1 MKKIFLAFF
10 IFYLIACSSEQAN
23 SNPTSITPLAP
34 LPPATPLPAKSPLP
48 AITPLPALQPIP
60 ASTYLPTDTQIPT
73 STPLPI
79 ATPISQY
86 DSVIFPEDYSDDPNN
101 PTDLG
106 YIESDLYI
114 LNEFGDNNRDYV
126 LFSIKENFYSDSIK
140 LLSYKGEDK
149 IAFFA
154 IEANN
159 KFTANDDISKMIAYG
174 HFGPDSEYNKIDE
187 NILYYSSNLD
197 SPREEVILEPGD
209 YVFRIQQGNNENA
222 SYIFVIELSKK
233 SKY

>member
-1 MKKIFLAFF
+1 MWGALLAFGHISSTSLSIPFVTGSSPAKTLRKGFSQFLKIFLAFF

-23 SNPTSITPLAP
+23 SNSALITPLAP

-114 LNEFGDNNRDYV
+114 LNEFGDNN
-126 LFSIKENFYSDSIK
+126 
-140 LLSYKGEDK
+140 
-149 IAFFA
+149 
-154 IEANN
+154 
-159 KFTANDDISKMIAYG
+159 
-174 HFGPDSEYNKIDE
+174 
-187 NILYYSSNLD
+187 
-197 SPREEVILEPGD
+197 
-209 YVFRIQQGNNENA
+209 
-222 SYIFVIELSKK
+222 
-233 SKY
+233 